1 MGGPMSSAF
10 YIAGAHTDVGKTYVA
25 CALLRAARARG
36 LTVDA
41 FKPVVSGI
49 DPDDWADSDPARLL
63 DAMGR
68 ERTQAALEAISPWR
82 FGAPL
87 SPPMAA
93 KLEGRQ
99 LPLGPVIEAAQ
110 AFLTSS
116 KADLA
121 LLESVGGVMSP
132 IADRATGLE
141 LMLAAPLPVILV
153 GGGYLGGI
161 SHSLTALEVLRQR
174 GLPVAAFVISQV
186 EAADAPDFAE
196 TVALTRSFS
205 GDTPVISAPRGAP
218 GSWPEALLG
227 AVSAKA

>member
-1 MGGPMSSAF
+1 MSGHAF

-36 LTVDA
+36 LSVDA

-49 DPDDWADSDPARLL
+49 DPDDWGDSDPARLL

-68 ERTQAALEAISPWR
+68 DRSPGALEAISPWR

-93 KLEGRQ
+93 KMEGRT
-99 LPLGPVIEAAQ
+99 LPLAPIIEAAQ
-110 AFLTSS
+110 AFLDRS
-116 KADLA
+116 KADVA
-121 LLESVGGVMSP
+121 LLEGVGGVMSP
-132 IADRATGLE
+132 IADRATGLD
-141 LMLAAPLPVILV
+141 LMLAAPRPVILV

-174 GLPVAAFVISQV
+174 GLAVAAFVISQV

-196 TVALTRSFS
+196 TVALTRSFA
-205 GDTPVISAPRGAP
+205 GDVPVISAPRGEP
-218 GSWPEALLG
+218 GSWPEALLD